1 MRMNEE
7 QLPLN
12 QIKYTLGNELTNSSR
27 DLTAQDVLEMEG
39 SIQDLELYDERGYE
53 NSQEIAKMVNLYFF
67 LKTKLEAQPVNE
79 QRTSSLST
87 LNEEL
92 GILLNEY
99 NINWIDSVE
108 KDLIQTF
115 HHINASQF
123 DEHMLKYAAFLKD
136 NEKITVQDLAER
148 LCYEI
153 NIDFITKTIEY
164 YPRDIDINKLINI
177 IIPDVKRSDIYQN
190 CEPEDKE
197 VVNVFLAALVA
208 IQSAGLSLNNV
219 FIKFDRDGELSIID
233 RFTNELVADEKSLA
247 VTSQAEQAQG
257 FFSPAGSRAKRKRES
272 DTEAAGVFA
281 SSDAKEPRSKSAR
294 PESPAP
300 GHS

>member
-1 MRMNEE
+1 
-7 QLPLN
+7 
-12 QIKYTLGNELTNSSR
+12 
-27 DLTAQDVLEMEG
+27 
-39 SIQDLELYDERGYE
+39 
-53 NSQEIAKMVNLYFF
+53 
-67 LKTKLEAQPVNE
+67 
-79 QRTSSLST
+79 
-87 LNEEL
+87 
-92 GILLNEY
+92 
-99 NINWIDSVE
+99 
-108 KDLIQTF
+108 
-115 HHINASQF
+115 
-123 DEHMLKYAAFLKD
+123 MLKYAAFLKD

-153 NIDFITKTIEY
+153 NIDFITKLIEY

-177 IIPDVKRSDIYQN
+177 IIRHVKRSDIYQN

-233 RFTNELVADEKSLA
+233 RFTNEPVADEKSLA

-257 FFSPAGSRAKRKRES
+257 FSPLLVHVQKENVNQILKRR
-272 DTEAAGVFA
+272 VFLPLVMLR
-281 SSDAKEPRSKSAR
+281 EPRSKSAR